1 MNPIA
6 ANRDFNSTSLS
17 IDTIVVPQGAEYQA
31 VCRGL
36 QQAKNEIQVISIPI
50 GTKNV
55 AGILA
60 NFSKQLNNSQRVL
73 IMGLCGSLDR
83 LYRVGDVVL
92 VQSCQDL
99 DRHRVELDLELTA
112 QIQTKLSV
120 DLVAG
125 LTSDRLIFRAEE
137 KLQLSQE
144 YPVSVVDMEGYG
156 YVTWLQQRG
165 IAVAMLRV
173 VSDDLGGNIPDL
185 SSAIDPDG
193 NLRMIPMAIA
203 FGQQPVAAIRLIKG
217 SLTGLKTLRQ
227 ITTKLVAG

>member
-1 MNPIA
+1 MNPSA
-6 ANRDFNSTSLS
+6 GDREFNSTSLS

-36 QQAKNEIQVISIPI
+36 QQAVEIQVISIPI

-55 AGILA
+55 AGVLA
-60 NFSKQLNNSQRVL
+60 NFSRQLNNSRRVL

-83 LYRVGDVVL
+83 LYRVGDGVL

-99 DRHRVELDLELTA
+99 DRHRIDLDLELTT

-125 LTSDRLIFRAEE
+125 LTSDRLISQTEE
-137 KLQLSQE
+137 KLQLSQK

-173 VSDDLGGNIPDL
+173 VSDDLGANIPDL

-193 NLRMIPMAIA
+193 NLKAMAMAIA
-203 FGQQPVAAIRLIKG
+203 FVQQPVAAIRLIKG

-227 ITTKLVAG
+227 ITTKLFVR

>member
-1 MNPIA
+1 MNPSA
-6 ANRDFNSTSLS
+6 GDREFNSTSLS
-17 IDTIVVPQGAEYQA
+17 IDTIIVPQGAEYQA

-36 QQAKNEIQVISIPI
+36 QQAKVEIQVISIPI

-60 NFSKQLNNSQRVL
+60 NFSRELNNSRRVL

-83 LYRVGDVVL
+83 LYRVGDGVL

-99 DRHRVELDLELTA
+99 DRHQIDLDLELTT

-125 LTSDRLIFRAEE
+125 LTSDRLISRTEE

-185 SSAIDPDG
+185 SKAIDPDG
-193 NLRMIPMAIA
+193 NLKAMAMAIA
-203 FGQQPVAAIRLIKG
+203 FVQQPVAAIRLIKG

-227 ITTKLVAG
+227 ITTKLFR

>member
-6 ANRDFNSTSLS
+6 ANRDFDSSTLA
-17 IDTIVVPQGAEYQA
+17 IDTIIVPQGAEYQA

-36 QQAKNEIQVISIPI
+36 QQAKVEIQVISIPI

-60 NFSKQLNNSQRVL
+60 NFPRQLNNSRRVL

-99 DRHRVELDLELTA
+99 ERHRVELDLELTA

-125 LTSDRLIFRAEE
+125 LTSDRLISRTEE
-137 KLQLSQE
+137 KLQLSQK
-144 YPVSVVDMEGYG
+144 YPISVVEMEGYS
-156 YVTWLQQRG
+156 YVTWLQQRETS
-165 IAVAMLRV
+165 VAMLRV

-185 SSAIDPDG
+185 SRAIDPDG
-193 NLRMIPMAIA
+193 NLQTMAMAIA
-203 FGQQPVAAIRLIKG
+203 FVQQPVAAIRLIKG